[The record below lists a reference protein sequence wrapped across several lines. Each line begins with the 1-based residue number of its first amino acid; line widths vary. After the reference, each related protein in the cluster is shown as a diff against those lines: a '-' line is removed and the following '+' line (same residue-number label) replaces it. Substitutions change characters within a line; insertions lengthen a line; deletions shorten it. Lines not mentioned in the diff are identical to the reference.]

1 MHQPKQQKMHQENK
15 RTTLLCIAFTFLLL
29 AFTTPQLPEKLQK
42 KVDAAISFAYGT
54 ESFSL
59 NGITSD
65 VIPPKDYVFKINTD
79 AELLGYAYVGQA
91 NSMKNVFD
99 YVVFVNKDL
108 SIKKTKVL
116 IYREDH
122 GRQIGAQRWLKQF
135 IGLSVN
141 KKPVYGENVDAISG
155 ATISAKSMTI
165 AVKDVLETIQKLNNK
180 KLL

>member
-1 MHQPKQQKMHQENK
+1 MHLENK
-15 RTTLLCIAFTFLLL
+15 RTLLFITAFTFLLL
-29 AFTTPQLPEKLQK
+29 AFNSPQLPEKLQK
-42 KVDAAISFAYGT
+42 KVNAAISYAYGT
-54 ESFSL
+54 ESFKLS
-59 NGITSD
+59 GITSD
-65 VIPPKDYVFKINTD
+65 VIPPKDYVFKIKTD
-79 AELLGYAYVGQA
+79 DTVTGYAYVGQA

-99 YVVFVNKDL
+99 YVVFINKDL

-135 IGLSVN
+135 IGLSIN

>member
-1 MHQPKQQKMHQENK
+1 MHLENK
-15 RTTLLCIAFTFLLL
+15 KPLLLLAVITFLLL
-29 AFTTPQLPEKLQK
+29 AFKSPQLPEKLQK
-42 KVDAAISFAYGT
+42 KVDAAIAFAYGT

-59 NGITSD
+59 SGISND
-65 VIPPKDYVFKINTD
+65 EIPPKDYVFEIKTD
-79 AELLGYAYVGQA
+79 KDLLGYAYVGQA
-91 NSMKNVFD
+91 NSMKRVFD
-99 YVVFVNKDL
+99 YVVFVNKDF
-108 SIKKTKVL
+108 SVKKAKVL

-135 IGLSVN
+135 IGLSAT

-165 AVKDVLETIQKLNNK
+165 AVKDVLETIETLNNK

>member
-1 MHQPKQQKMHQENK
+1 MHLKNK
-15 RTTLLCIAFTFLLL
+15 RTLLFITAFTFLLL
-29 AFTTPQLPEKLQK
+29 AFNSAQLPEKLQK

-59 NGITSD
+59 SGISSD
-65 VIPPKDYVFKINTD
+65 EIPPKDYVFKIKTGE
-79 AELLGYAYVGQA
+79 ELLGYAYVGQA
-91 NSMKNVFD
+91 NSMKRVFD
-99 YVVFVNKDL
+99 YVVFVNKDF
-108 SIKKTKVL
+108 SVKKAKVL

-135 IGLSVN
+135 IGLSAT